1 MYLLLFFQLILIIL
15 EATSQKVAN
24 QIVCMVRQA
33 NITILLRWTL
43 QI

>member
-24 QIVCMVRQA
+24 QIVGMVRQA
-33 NITILLRWTL
+33 NITILLR
-43 QI
+43 